1 MGKIR
6 GKGRAE
12 GCLDRE
18 VVVVSSRGHTPD
30 HRSCHKDITL
40 FALIILLSAE
50 TLKLWVNLIDRI
62 DVK

>member
-40 FALIILLSAE
+40 FAPIIPPFAE
-50 TLKLWVNLIDRI
+50 TLKIRVE
-62 DVK
+62 VV